1 MTSQEI
7 PKKMRAAVYDK
18 PGSVSTA
25 VKELDTP
32 EPGPGD
38 VLVRLTHSGVCHSDF
53 GIMTSSWR
61 VMPAPTAQDQI
72 GGHEGVGVVVKMGP
86 ATEGSAVKVGDRVGI
101 KWVAATCDTCV
112 PCLAGRDACC
122 SNIKISGY
130 FHPGTFAEYAV
141 GPARYVTPIPEGLDG
156 AAAAPLLCAGV
167 TVYSALKKSRTN
179 SGDYVVLLGAGGGLG
194 HLACQIASKGLG
206 LRVIGIDHPSKKDLV
221 LESGAEHFID
231 FTQSK
236 DLGADVKALTG
247 GFGAHACLA
256 LTAANAAYASAVMTL
271 RFGGT
276 LVCVGLPEGD
286 MVPIATA
293 FPSMIVAMELNIVGS
308 AVGNRREAIETL
320 ELAARGIVKT
330 HYTTKK
336 MEDLTQ
342 IFEDMEQGKIQGRV
356 VLDLQSK

>member
-1 MTSQEI
+1 MSV
-7 PKKMRAAVYDK
+7 PKKMLAAVYDK

-25 VKELDTP
+25 VEELDVPT
-32 EPGPGD
+32 PGPGD

-61 VMPAPTAQDQI
+61 VMPLPTEKGQI
-72 GGHEGVGVVVKMGP
+72 GGHEGIGEVVAMGP

-130 FHPGTFAEYAV
+130 FHPGTFAQYAV
-141 GPARYVTPIPEGLDG
+141 GPARYVTPVPDGLDS

-167 TVYSALKKSRTN
+167 TVYSALKKSRTS

-206 LRVIGIDHPSKKDLV
+206 LRVIGVDHPSKKDLV

-231 FTQSK
+231 HTTSK

-247 GFGAHACLA
+247 GFGAHACLV
-256 LTAANAAYASAVMTL
+256 LTAANPAYAAATMTL

-308 AVGNRREAIETL
+308 AVGNRKEAIETL

-330 HYTTKK
+330 HFTVDKLSN
-336 MEDLTQ
+336 LTQ
-342 IFEDMEQGKIQGRV
+342 IFEKMEKGQIQGRV
-356 VLDLQSK
+356 VLDLQAK